1 MATTTVLLFTAL
13 WHFLAFWH
21 FTFYPERTLARTTR
35 ERFIHTVS
43 AELFR
48 FLGGINAALVVL
60 ALASLALSVPA
71 RWPALLALA
80 VANLSQLVV
89 DVRVKRLGLAHG
101 PFFAQIL
108 VGDALFTVANT
119 VAGAMSAFAA

>member
-1 MATTTVLLFTAL
+1 MATAIVLVLTAL

-35 ERFIHTVS
+35 ERPVHVVS

-60 ALASLALSVPA
+60 ALATLALDGPA
-71 RWPALLALA
+71 RWPAFAALA

-89 DVRVKRLGLAHG
+89 DLRVKRLGLAHG
-101 PFFAQIL
+101 SFFAQIL
-108 VGDALFTVANT
+108 AGDALFTLAN
-119 VAGAMSAFAA
+119 AGAGVLTLL